1 MPFYTKQHQF
11 YCGIDLHA
19 RPMDLCVLDHD
30 GAILLPQNMPD
41 GPETFL
47 QAIAPSRDDLVVAV
61 ERCGSG
67 AADSGSDAGADA
79 VSRRLQTLVRRRVG

>member
-61 ERCGSG
+61 ER
-67 AADSGSDAGADA
+67 
-79 VSRRLQTLVRRRVG
+79 

>member
-30 GAILLPQNMPD
+30 GAILLPRNMPA
-41 GPETFL
+41 GPETFP

-61 ERCGSG
+61 ERW
-67 AADSGSDAGADA
+67 
-79 VSRRLQTLVRRRVG
+79 R